1 MGHDRTDKCAEIR
14 STLNDL
20 QMQRHRTPRDTA
32 VVGLHAGFVANE
44 GDLNPGGASPYDDE
58 IRALEAELRDLSCTG
73 EDEG

>member
-1 MGHDRTDKCAEIR
+1 MGHDHTDKCAEIR

-20 QMQRHRTPRDTA
+20 RMTRQRTPRDTA

-58 IRALEAELRDLSCTG
+58 IRALEAELREMGCS
-73 EDEG
+73 DE